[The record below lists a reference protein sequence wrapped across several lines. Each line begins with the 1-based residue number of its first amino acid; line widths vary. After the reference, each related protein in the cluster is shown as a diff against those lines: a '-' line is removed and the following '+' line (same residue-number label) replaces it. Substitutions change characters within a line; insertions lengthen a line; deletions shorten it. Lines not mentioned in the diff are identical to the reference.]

1 MSLLKEAGMLL
12 SFVLSYLVHM
22 LWPSSLKFCSTF
34 RSGSGLK
41 QLVRNRFDGRGILS
55 ASQGT
60 TIHYPTPIVFTSL
73 GLWLVFVYFMALF
86 CLLLSPSPLPEKLE
100 LCEQKMLLLTQQLG
114 ERRLKYWSL
123 IFSLVCLSMDVKAEC

>member
-1 MSLLKEAGMLL
+1 MLL

-100 LCEQKMLLLTQQLG
+100 LCEQKMLLLT
-114 ERRLKYWSL
+114 
-123 IFSLVCLSMDVKAEC
+123 LSSWGKEG